1 MKHYLVVFSRSRGVV
16 VRHQYYP
23 GPVEALKA
31 RFAAEQEFRSD
42 PDIEVVVLG
51 GPSWAAVQRTHTRY
65 FQGLD
70 QLTTATRE
78 DARRTA

>member
-1 MKHYLVVFSRSRGVV
+1 MKHYLVVFNRSRGAV

-23 GPVEALKA
+23 GRVEAMKA
-31 RFAAEQEFRSD
+31 RFAAEREFRDD

-51 GPSWAAVQRTHTRY
+51 GSSWAAVQNTHARY
-65 FQGLD
+65 FKPLD

-78 DARRTA
+78 AARQTA

>member
-1 MKHYLVVFSRSRGVV
+1 MKHYLVVFNRSRGAV

-23 GPVEALKA
+23 GRVEAMKA
-31 RFAAEQEFRSD
+31 RFAAEREFRDD

-51 GPSWAAVQRTHTRY
+51 GSSWAAVQKTHARY
-65 FQGLD
+65 FKALD

-78 DARRTA
+78 AARQTA

>member
-1 MKHYLVVFSRSRGVV
+1 MKHYLVVFNRSKGAI
-16 VRHQYYP
+16 VRRHYYP
-23 GPVEALKA
+23 ERADALKA
-31 RFAAEQEFRSD
+31 RFAAEREFRDD

-51 GPSWAAVQRTHTRY
+51 GGSWAAVEKTHARY
-65 FQGLD
+65 FKGLG